1 MKKVLGAFPRFL
13 RPETK
18 LFAVKFRCILEVVAL
33 KGLWKKFW
41 VHYLDFFV
49 QKQSCFHEVQMHFES
64 SLPARFR
71 EKILGEIPRF
81 MCSKMKLPAVKF
93 RRILEV
99 FALHAL

>member
-1 MKKVLGAFPRFL
+1 
-13 RPETK
+13 
-18 LFAVKFRCILEVVAL
+18 
-33 KGLWKKFW
+33 
-41 VHYLDFFV
+41 
-49 QKQSCFHEVQMHFES
+49 MHFES

-81 MCSKMKLPAVKF
+81 MCSKMKLLAVKF